1 MRRLESN
8 FIATRDKGEVSAV
21 LLLPASASFLL
32 VLGHGAGADMHHP
45 HMESLSEA
53 LYQVDVAT
61 FRYNFPYMERGGKGR
76 DSQATS
82 LETVRSAL
90 IAAKSA
96 ATDAANSATPELR
109 ILAGGHSFGGRMTSL
124 AQAESPLPGVEGL
137 VFFSFPLHPSGK
149 PAIDRAAHLSSIQ
162 LPMLFIS
169 GDRDKLAEL
178 DLFKDVMAGMEPKA
192 RLHLLHTAD
201 HSFKILK
208 RSRKSTE
215 NIYQE
220 TARIFQHWTTQ
231 LQEKHHAT

>member
-1 MRRLESN
+1 MGMRRLDSK
-8 FIATRDKGEVSAV
+8 FTATHDKGDVSAI
-21 LLLPASASFLL
+21 LLLPPSPTFLL
-32 VLGHGAGADMHHP
+32 VLGHGAGADMQHQ
-45 HMESLSEA
+45 HMASLSEA
-53 LYQVDVAT
+53 LYHENIAT

-90 IAAKSA
+90 NAVTV
-96 ATDAANSATPELR
+96 ATSNIVPRLR

-124 AQAESPLPGVEGL
+124 AQAASPLPGVEGL

-149 PAIDRAAHLSSIQ
+149 PATDRADHLGNIQ
-162 LPMLFIS
+162 IPMLFLS

-178 DLFKDVMAGMEPKA
+178 DLFKGVMADLA
-192 RLHLLHTAD
+192 QTATLHLIDTAD

-215 NIYQE
+215 NVYQE
-220 TARIFQHWTTQ
+220 SARTLQQWIVQ
-231 LQEKHHAT
+231 LQESNHAT

>member
-1 MRRLESN
+1 MRQLESN
-8 FIATRDKGEVSAV
+8 FTATRDKGEVSAI
-21 LLLPASASFLL
+21 LLRPVSATFLL
-32 VLGHGAGADMHHP
+32 VFGHGAGADMRHH

-53 LYQVDVAT
+53 LYGVNIAT

-82 LETVRSAL
+82 LETVRSAV
-90 IAAKSA
+90 IAANSA
-96 ATDAANSATPELR
+96 ATDAAKGAPKLK

-149 PAIDRAAHLSSIQ
+149 PAIDRAAHLSSIE
-162 LPMLFIS
+162 LPMFFVS

-178 DLFKDVMAGMEPKA
+178 DLLNSVLAEMEQNA
-192 RLHLLHTAD
+192 RLHLLDTAD
-201 HSFKILK
+201 HSFKILQ
-208 RSRKSTE
+208 RSRQSPE
-215 NIYQE
+215 DVYQE
-220 TARIFQHWTTQ
+220 TARIFQQWTTH